1 MSTRFNMFGVR
12 SRSTTW
18 PDELSR
24 PLLQMKAIL
33 FLHSCRDPPP
43 PRTLTN
49 TSCPSADDL
58 RRLPHNTGELAA
70 FTRR

>member
-43 PRTLTN
+43 P
-49 TSCPSADDL
+49 D
-58 RRLPHNTGELAA
+58 PHEHKLAVGLWRFA
-70 FTRR
+70 S